1 MFLVGYFNCFGGY
14 SNYRK
19 EQCSKGHGFNYLK
32 KFDNLGEAEE
42 FLSGLRDCI
51 SGTYS
56 KFDLYDNFEHRWN
69 FLNQKETPQLLLNCQ
84 IFSNN

>member
-1 MFLVGYFNCFGGY
+1 MIIMFLVGYFNCFGGY

-69 FLNQKETPQLLLNCQ
+69 FFPAVVKASDLV
-84 IFSNN
+84 IYYY